1 MIVIPLQRLLSELE
15 KLERIRWI
23 AVEDE
28 RVSIENLML
37 DAITRSGLTVNG
49 DHHYCRLFGLR
60 RNQIAWSELEKL
72 ERARWIA
79 VEDERVSIENLMLDA
94 LTRYGLTDDED
105 HDYCELFGL
114 RRNQI
119 AWSEVK

>member
-1 MIVIPLQRLLSELE
+1 MIIIPLPRLLSELE

-37 DAITRSGLTVNG
+37 DAITR
-49 DHHYCRLFGLR
+49 
-60 RNQIAWSELEKL
+60 
-72 ERARWIA
+72 
-79 VEDERVSIENLMLDA
+79 
-94 LTRYGLTDDED
+94 YGLTDDED